1 MINRQESDLLGTREI
16 PRDALWG
23 IHTLRARENFHVT
36 GRKADP
42 QLIHSYG
49 TVKTACLT
57 AAEKCGV
64 WQSNPHHLTALI
76 QAAEEVSDGKHDNA
90 IIVDTLCGGAG
101 TSLNM
106 NINEVITNRA
116 LIILG
121 HNPGTYSVLSPLDDA
136 NRFQSTND
144 TFPTAVR
151 HAAITLLRRLEQ
163 QLVNLQEAFIMKEQE
178 FTDVVKIGR
187 TECQDAV
194 LTTLG
199 REMSAFAEAF
209 ARDRWRIYKC
219 EERLRTVPLG
229 GTAIGTGIAAPRK
242 YIFSVV
248 DVLCGLSNIG
258 FARADNLV
266 EATQNC
272 DVFVEVSG
280 LLCTCAASLQKC
292 ANDLRFLSSGPYA
305 GIGEISLPE
314 CQSGS
319 SIMPGKVNPVIP
331 EAVIQNSMLVQ
342 GLHGTLCNAAASG
355 HLELNP
361 FMPLITDC
369 FLQEIRLLTSAADI
383 LSGKCVTG
391 ITANRDICRR
401 QVENSHAVATAL
413 LPLLG
418 YDKMSEVITLATQE
432 QLSIREYVIKNNLCT
447 EQQFEL
453 LTSPDAVC
461 RLGTPDSES
470 DALLS

>member
-1 MINRQESDLLGTREI
+1 MTKRQESDLLGTREI
-16 PRDALWG
+16 PQNALWG

-36 GRKADP
+36 GRKADL

-57 AAEKCGV
+57 AAGKCGA
-64 WQSNPHHLTALI
+64 WKSHPNHFTALV
-76 QAAEEVSDGKHDNA
+76 QAAEEVSNGKHDDA
-90 IIVDTLCGGAG
+90 VMVDALCGGAG

-116 LIILG
+116 LNILG
-121 HNPGTYSVLSPLDDA
+121 HSPGTYSVLSPLDDA

-144 TFPTAVR
+144 TFPTALR
-151 HAAITLLRRLEQ
+151 HAAITLLRQLEQ
-163 QLVNLQEAFIMKEQE
+163 HLVTLQEAFIAKEQE
-178 FTDVVKIGR
+178 FADVVKIGR

-242 YIFSVV
+242 YIFMVV
-248 DVLCGLSNIG
+248 DILRELSNIS
-258 FARADNLV
+258 FARAENLI

-280 LLCTCAASLQKC
+280 LLCACAASLQKC
-292 ANDLRFLSSGPYA
+292 ANDLRFLSSGPYG
-305 GIGEISLPE
+305 GIGEISLPQ

-331 EAVIQNSMLVQ
+331 EAVLQNSLLVQ
-342 GLHGTLCNAAASG
+342 GLHGTLCSTAGSG

-361 FMPLITDC
+361 FMPLIADC
-369 FLQEIRLLTSAADI
+369 LLQEIRLLTSAAEM
-383 LSGKCVTG
+383 LSDKCVSG
-391 ITANRDICRR
+391 ITAHRDVCRL

-418 YDKMSEVITLATQE
+418 YEKMSRVVVAATHE
-432 QLSIREYVIKNNLCT
+432 HKSIRGYVISNDLCT
-447 EQQFEL
+447 EEQFEQ
-453 LTSPDAVC
+453 LTSPEAVC